1 VILRRRPAFWPAVL
15 PAVLG
20 LGLGLLALGRG
31 YVLSYDMV
39 FVPVPPLDRADL
51 GFTGGPARAVPSDL
65 VVALAAKII
74 PAEFVQKLILIFIF
88 VLACTGAAALVAT
101 CWRGRAAEGRQ
112 LVATSRRGRA
122 AGGRLPAL
130 VPLVAG
136 VCYAWNPFVAER
148 LILGQWA
155 MLLGYAGLP
164 WVARELAARSW
175 PLRPWRLALALL
187 PAAVGGFAAMSITV
201 LVAVPMALAG
211 GTQLV
216 DTRDDA
222 SAPDLGPAP
231 GGPAPDGPASDGG
244 PAPREGSTLAGRW
257 RRLGV
262 TVGIIF
268 IASLPWII
276 PSFVVPVLADPAG
289 ATAFAAR
296 ADTPFGAVGSLLV
309 LSGAWNAQAVPAG
322 YGGGPVS
329 VAWLILALTAVT
341 GYLLVAT
348 RWRLT
353 PGLGVAGCL
362 GFCLAALGTWS
373 PTLTALR
380 DAIAFWPGFALLR
393 DGQQFIAPLAL
404 VEAVGLAT
412 GLAAL
417 SAGAATP
424 LAASRPAPPSTK
436 LVDHEVAAASPS
448 SLFRRWSFDRQYDG
462 KGSVEGK
469 SSTAGLTLLGIVALL
484 APLVLLPGLAWGSFG
499 RLRAVSYPA
508 DWLSARTTIDSSR
521 QPGSVLLLPW
531 AQYRQYPWNHGE
543 PVFDPWPRLL
553 SRPMIWND
561 ALTVGSLTV
570 APESQSARRLN
581 AAITSSRP
589 LTATL
594 LAAGVRYVIVDAGPL
609 LGEPRSRLDTL
620 ARVPG
625 ARIVVASR
633 DLIVF
638 RLVNRKVTIAYRSG

>member
-1 VILRRRPAFWPAVL
+1 MILLKRPLFWPA
-15 PAVLG
+15 ALG
-20 LGLGLLALGRG
+20 LGLGLLALGPALGRG

-39 FVPVPPLDRADL
+39 FVPAPPLGQADL

-65 VVALAAKII
+65 IVALAAKII
-74 PAEFVQKLILIFIF
+74 PAEFVQKLILIAIF

-101 CWRGRAAEGRQ
+101 CRQ
-112 LVATSRRGRA
+112 RRA
-122 AGGRLPAL
+122 AGGALPAL

-136 VCYAWNPFVAER
+136 VCYTWNPFVAER

-164 WVARELAARSW
+164 WVARELAAWSW
-175 PLRPWRLALALL
+175 PLRPWRLALALV
-187 PAAVGGFAAMSITV
+187 PAAIGGFAAMSITV

-211 GTQLV
+211 G
-216 DTRDDA
+216 
-222 SAPDLGPAP
+222 
-231 GGPAPDGPASDGG
+231 
-244 PAPREGSTLAGRW
+244 STWTERW

-262 TVGIIF
+262 TAGIIF
-268 IASLPWII
+268 VASLPWII

-296 ADTPFGAVGSLLV
+296 ADTPFGALGSLLV
-309 LSGAWNAQAVPAG
+309 LGGSWNAQAVPAG

-329 VAWLILALTAVT
+329 VAWLILALTAVA
-341 GYLLVAT
+341 GYLLVAR
-348 RWRLT
+348 RWRLA

-373 PTLTALR
+373 PTLAALR

-404 VEAVGLAT
+404 LEAVGLAT

-417 SAGAATP
+417 TATTSSP
-424 LAASRPAPPSTK
+424 ADRSPALATTETGPANRPARPDGEPERASRPARPDGEPERANRPAGRPASGLPRRRRTAGATGSPP
-436 LVDHEVAAASPS
+436 LRP
-448 SLFRRWSFDRQYDG
+448 
-462 KGSVEGK
+462 
-469 SSTAGLTLLGIVALL
+469 TAGLTMLGIVALL
-484 APLVLLPGLAWGSFG
+484 APLVLLPGLAWGAFW
-499 RLRAVSYPA
+499 RLRAVPYPA
-508 DWLSARTTIDSSR
+508 DWLAARTAIDAS
-521 QPGSVLLLPW
+521 QHPGSVLLLPW

-561 ALTVGSLTV
+561 ALGVGSITV
-570 APESQSARRLN
+570 AAESQSARRLN
-581 AAITSSRP
+581 AAVTSNRP
-589 LTATL
+589 LTPTL
-594 LAAGVRYVIVDAGPL
+594 LANGVRFVIVDAGPL
-609 LGEPRSRLDTL
+609 LGQPRSRLDTL
-620 ARVPG
+620 ARLPG
-625 ARIVVASR
+625 AQVMMASR

-638 RLVNRKVTIAYRSG
+638 RLENRKVTITYRSG